1 MEGNN
6 GMEIKL
12 FDVVKTLIELP
23 EAKKGTV
30 GTIVQVWKPNELY
43 EVELVDEHGDTI
55 DCVSLSPSDFV
66 KLTKSETDNL
76 DF

>member
-1 MEGNN
+1 
-6 GMEIKL
+6 MEIKL

-30 GTIVQVWKPNELY
+30 GTIVEVWKPNELY

-55 DCVSLSPSDFV
+55 GCVSLSPSDFV
-66 KLTKSETDNL
+66 KLTKSEIDNL
-76 DF
+76 GF